1 MGSQTEIREVQSVS
15 GMDCRTAESMVT
27 RFIDH
32 SLSVNE
38 LEEFLDHIE
47 TCPSCYD
54 ELETYFIVHE
64 AMQQLDEK
72 EDGTVLDFK
81 KLLEQEIRRSRR
93 SIRQTRGIR
102 FTVGLISMA
111 AAVALCVFVI
121 DRWTQHTEPRFLWA
135 SGSDQFRGETYRRG
149 LWIFEYPF
157 PHS

>member
-54 ELETYFIVHE
+54 VLETYFIVHE

-81 KLLEQEIRRSRR
+81 ELLEQEIRRSRR
-93 SIRQTRGIR
+93 FIHQTRGIR
-102 FTVGLISMA
+102 FTVGLICVA

-121 DRWTQHTEPRFLWA
+121 LL
-135 SGSDQFRGETYRRG
+135 Y
-149 LWIFEYPF
+149 
-157 PHS
+157 

>member
-1 MGSQTEIREVQSVS
+1 MS

-72 EDGTVLDFK
+72 EDGT
-81 KLLEQEIRRSRR
+81 SRR
-93 SIRQTRGIR
+93 SIRQKRGLR
-102 FTVGLISMA
+102 FTLGLICMA

-121 DRWTQHTEPRFLWA
+121 FAIL
-135 SGSDQFRGETYRRG
+135 GK
-149 LWIFEYPF
+149 
-157 PHS
+157 

>member
-1 MGSQTEIREVQSVS
+1 MS

-93 SIRQTRGIR
+93 SHPSDERNSFYRGAYLRGSRCGLVRIRDFCYIR
-102 FTVGLISMA
+102 EIEVL
-111 AAVALCVFVI
+111 
-121 DRWTQHTEPRFLWA
+121 
-135 SGSDQFRGETYRRG
+135 
-149 LWIFEYPF
+149 
-157 PHS
+157 

>member
-1 MGSQTEIREVQSVS
+1 MS

-64 AMQQLDEK
+64 AMQQLDE
-72 EDGTVLDFK
+72 DGTVLDFR

-93 SIRQTRGIR
+93 SIRQTRGLR

-111 AAVALCVFVI
+111 AVVALCVFVVFVI
-121 DRWTQHTEPRFLWA
+121 L
-135 SGSDQFRGETYRRG
+135 GV
-149 LWIFEYPF
+149 
-157 PHS
+157 

>member
-1 MGSQTEIREVQSVS
+1 MS

-93 SIRQTRGIR
+93 SIRQKRGLR
-102 FTVGLISMA
+102 FTLGLICMA
-111 AAVALCVFVI
+111 AAVVLCVFVI
-121 DRWTQHTEPRFLWA
+121 FAIL
-135 SGSDQFRGETYRRG
+135 GK
-149 LWIFEYPF
+149 
-157 PHS
+157 

>member
-38 LEEFLDHIE
+38 LE
-47 TCPSCYD
+47 
-54 ELETYFIVHE
+54 TYFSVHE

-81 KLLEQEIRRSRR
+81 ELLEQEIRRSRR
-93 SIRQTRGIR
+93 FIHQTRGIR
-102 FTVGLISMA
+102 FTVGLICVA

-121 DRWTQHTEPRFLWA
+121 LL
-135 SGSDQFRGETYRRG
+135 Y
-149 LWIFEYPF
+149 
-157 PHS
+157 

>member
-1 MGSQTEIREVQSVS
+1 MS
-15 GMDCRTAESMVT
+15 GIDCRQAETLVARYIKHT
-27 RFIDH
+27 
-32 SLSVNE
+32 LSTDE

-93 SIRQTRGIR
+93 SIRQKRGLR
-102 FTVGLISMA
+102 FTLGLICMA

-121 DRWTQHTEPRFLWA
+121 FAIL
-135 SGSDQFRGETYRRG
+135 GK
-149 LWIFEYPF
+149 
-157 PHS
+157 

>member
-81 KLLEQEIRRSRR
+81 KLLEQEIRK
-93 SIRQTRGIR
+93 IQTLHPSDARE
-102 FTVGLISMA
+102 FALLWGLSCVA

-121 DRWTQHTEPRFLWA
+121 FVL
-135 SGSDQFRGETYRRG
+135 GK
-149 LWIFEYPF
+149 
-157 PHS
+157 

>member
-1 MGSQTEIREVQSVS
+1 MS

-81 KLLEQEIRRSRR
+81 KLLEQEIRRSRFYPPDAR
-93 SIRQTRGIR
+93 DS
-102 FTVGLISMA
+102 L
-111 AAVALCVFVI
+111 
-121 DRWTQHTEPRFLWA
+121 
-135 SGSDQFRGETYRRG
+135 YRRPYQHG
-149 LWIFEYPF
+149 SSCSLMCICDFCYIGSMSNRRTET
-157 PHS
+157 

>member
-72 EDGTVLDFK
+72 
-81 KLLEQEIRRSRR
+81 
-93 SIRQTRGIR
+93 
-102 FTVGLISMA
+102 
-111 AAVALCVFVI
+111 
-121 DRWTQHTEPRFLWA
+121 
-135 SGSDQFRGETYRRG
+135 
-149 LWIFEYPF
+149 
-157 PHS
+157 

>member
-81 KLLEQEIRRSRR
+81 KLLEQ
-93 SIRQTRGIR
+93 
-102 FTVGLISMA
+102 
-111 AAVALCVFVI
+111 
-121 DRWTQHTEPRFLWA
+121 
-135 SGSDQFRGETYRRG
+135 
-149 LWIFEYPF
+149 
-157 PHS
+157 